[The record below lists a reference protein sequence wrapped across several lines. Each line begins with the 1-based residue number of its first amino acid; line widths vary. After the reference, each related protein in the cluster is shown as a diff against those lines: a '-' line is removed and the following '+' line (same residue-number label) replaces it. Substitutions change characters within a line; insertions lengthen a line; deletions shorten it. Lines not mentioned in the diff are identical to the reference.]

1 VSGRSRSRWRGLT
14 TVRQSLPV
22 ALQMTHLA
30 WLIAVLLVIASL
42 VFALIQ
48 R

>member
-1 VSGRSRSRWRGLT
+1 M
-14 TVRQSLPV
+14 RQR
-22 ALQMTHLA
+22 QMTHLA
-30 WLIAVLLVIASL
+30 WLTAALLVIASL

>member
-1 VSGRSRSRWRGLT
+1 M
-14 TVRQSLPV
+14 RQR
-22 ALQMTHLA
+22 QMTQLA
-30 WLIAVLLVIASL
+30 WLIAALLVIASL

>member
-1 VSGRSRSRWRGLT
+1 M
-14 TVRQSLPV
+14 RQR
-22 ALQMTHLA
+22 QMTRLA

>member
-1 VSGRSRSRWRGLT
+1 
-14 TVRQSLPV
+14 VRQR
-22 ALQMTHLA
+22 QMTHLA

>member
-1 VSGRSRSRWRGLT
+1 
-14 TVRQSLPV
+14 
-22 ALQMTHLA
+22 MTHLA
-30 WLIAVLLVIASL
+30 WLIAVLLVIASP